1 MRVAVVILNWNGK
14 RFLQQFLGNVV
25 EHSRPLGRV
34 YVADNDSTD
43 GSLAYVRNQH
53 PEVHIIETGGNL
65 GYAGGYNVALAGLG
79 EEYAVLLNSD
89 VEVTPHWLEPVIRLM
104 DSDPCI
110 GACQPKLMDH
120 ADRSRF
126 EYAGA
131 CGGFID
137 PLGFPFCRGRLFN
150 HLEEDAGQYDDAR
163 EVFWAS
169 GACMFVRLSAFR
181 SAGGLDADFFA
192 HMEEIDLCWRMK
204 RAGHTVWVQPA
215 SVVFHVGGGTLHKSN
230 PHKTFLNF
238 RNGLEL
244 LTKNLPARALLPVI
258 FMRMILDGIAAL
270 HFLSQGH
277 GQDFIAVFRAH
288 VAYYGRIRSTLS
300 KRSGAYP
307 KVSGVLASS
316 IVWRHF
322 ASGVKSFS
330 ALGWDGR

>member
-1 MRVAVVILNWNGK
+1 MVILNWNGK

-34 YVADNDSTD
+34 YVADNGSTD

-65 GYAGGYNVALAGLG
+65 GYAGGYNVALVGLG

-104 DSDPCI
+104 DSDPRI
-110 GACQPKLMDH
+110 GACQPKLIDH

-137 PLGFPFCRGRLFN
+137 RLGFPFCRGRLFS

-192 HMEEIDLCWRMK
+192 HMEEIDLCWRLK
-204 RAGHTVWVQPA
+204 RAGHTVWVQPS

-244 LTKNLPARALLPVI
+244 LTKNLPGPALLPVI
-258 FMRMILDGIAAL
+258 FMRMILDGIASL
-270 HFLSQGH
+270 RFLSQGH